1 MDEAPGNSARLPE
14 LFTPSRWVALGRRF
28 RLSKRQ
34 KEIARLICLGYSN
47 TAIGKLLGLRPD
59 TVRMHN
65 RELFKKLA
73 VHQRIGVPIRLVTTD
88 RALRRG
94 RKAAPL

>member
-1 MDEAPGNSARLPE
+1 VSPLQPRTPLPD
-14 LFTPSRWVALGRRF
+14 LFTKEQWTALAERF

-34 KEIARLICLGYSN
+34 KEISRLICLGYSN
-47 TAIGKLLGLRPD
+47 TGIARELGLKHD

-73 VHQRIGVPIRLVTTD
+73 IRQRMGVPIHLVLAERELT
-88 RALRRG
+88 RG
-94 RKAAPL
+94 NTGSLA

>member
-1 MDEAPGNSARLPE
+1 MDGASGDSAGLPE
-14 LFTPSRWVALGRRF
+14 LFTPSRWVTLAKRF

-34 KEIARLICLGYSN
+34 KEIARLICLGFSN
-47 TAIGKLLGLRPD
+47 TAIGKELGLRPD

-73 VHQRIGVPIRLVTTD
+73 IRQRMGVPVRLVIAD
-88 RALRRG
+88 RRLRRNPTDDP
-94 RKAAPL
+94 A

>member
-1 MDEAPGNSARLPE
+1 MSPSEPRAPLPD
-14 LFTPSRWVALGRRF
+14 LFTKEQWTALTERF
-28 RLSKRQ
+28 RLSRRQ

-47 TAIGKLLGLRPD
+47 TAIARELGLKND

-73 VHQRIGVPIRLVTTD
+73 IRQRMGVPVCLVLAD
-88 RALRRG
+88 RDASRG
-94 RKAAPL
+94 LGG

>member
-14 LFTPSRWVALGRRF
+14 LFTPSRWVALGKRF

-47 TAIGKLLGLRPD
+47 TAIGKELGLRPD

-73 VHQRIGVPIRLVTTD
+73 IHQRIGVPVRLVIAE
-88 RALRRG
+88 RSLRLG
-94 RKAAPL
+94 RSDDPP

>member
-1 MDEAPGNSARLPE
+1 MSPSEPRAPLPD
-14 LFTPSRWVALGRRF
+14 LFTKEQWAALAGRF

-34 KEIARLICLGYSN
+34 KEIARLICLGFSN
-47 TAIGKLLGLRPD
+47 TAIARELGLKYD

-73 VHQRIGVPIRLVTTD
+73 IRQRIGVPVSLVLAH
-88 RALRRG
+88 REESNGFGA
-94 RKAAPL
+94 